1 MSKCMA
7 SIGRLHVLRTGW
19 AESSYRVG
27 RRSKRGQVNGRT
39 VLLDDP
45 NNSYGVG
52 RRIISV

>member
-19 AESSYRVG
+19 PESSYRVG

-52 RRIISV
+52 RRFISV